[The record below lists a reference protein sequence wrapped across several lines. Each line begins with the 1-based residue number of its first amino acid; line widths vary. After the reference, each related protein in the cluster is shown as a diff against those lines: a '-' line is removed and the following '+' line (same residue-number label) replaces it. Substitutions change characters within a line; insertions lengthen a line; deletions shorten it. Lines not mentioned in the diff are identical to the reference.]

1 METFF
6 ARNRLSAYLDG
17 DLPASEAREVE
28 AALHR
33 DSELRA
39 EYEALRAGV
48 ELLRAHGPL
57 TAPEGFAGRLQIRLA
72 AEPAPARWRGVLRR
86 VQPEYVGIAAIAALA
101 LIYIGTDHAAAPVAP
116 VVAPSVAV
124 AQAPVLPAEQ
134 AAPAPSAEAGA
145 APAGAAVPAGAD
157 GVLGNE
163 GGFSTS
169 SKPKPPSPGRPSSA
183 KPAGEREVFQAAWE
197 REDGAAASSAP
208 GADAAVAPAS
218 APAALYSPA
227 PWRYRLHASGDNP
240 LKDLMAVASALGG
253 RIVDA
258 KGRSIADYPMDEG
271 DSRSVRVFIPSYNV
285 EALQRKLGDIGSVE
299 TIATDPEMLYQNG
312 AEVPVA
318 IEVRR

>member
-17 DLPASEAREVE
+17 DLPAAEAREVE

-57 TAPEGFAGRLQIRLA
+57 SAPEGFAGRLQIRLA
-72 AEPAPARWRGVLRR
+72 AEPAPTRWRGVLRR

-101 LIYIGTDHAAAPVAP
+101 LIYIGTDHPAAPVAP

-145 APAGAAVPAGAD
+145 APAEAAAPAGAD

-163 GGFSTS
+163 SGFSTS
-169 SKPKPPSPGRPSSA
+169 SKPASPARPQSTKPT
-183 KPAGEREVFQAAWE
+183 GEREVFQAAWE
-197 REDGAAASSAP
+197 REDGASTAPDSAV
-208 GADAAVAPAS
+208 AIAPAS
-218 APAALYSPA
+218 APAGLYSPA